1 MIIAECKAARDAI
14 QETIQKLRDN
24 PTVDAALC
32 NLLENHTN
40 SLLGDI
46 RSRTHC
52 TVMEIPQIQTFAGVS
67 PCKRDQRA

>member
-24 PTVDAALC
+24 PTVDATLC

-46 RSRTHC
+46 RSRIHC
-52 TVMEIPQIQTFAGVS
+52 TIMEIPHIQTFKSGG
-67 PCKRDQRA
+67 